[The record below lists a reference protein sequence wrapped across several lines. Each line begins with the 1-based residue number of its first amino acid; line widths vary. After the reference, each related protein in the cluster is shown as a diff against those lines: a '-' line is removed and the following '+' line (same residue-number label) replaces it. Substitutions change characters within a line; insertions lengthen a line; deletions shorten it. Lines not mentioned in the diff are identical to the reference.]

1 MVKLLKTLN
10 SLLNGIIVLVLVSMV
25 SLVFLNVVLR
35 YAFSSGITWS
45 EELAR
50 YLFVWIVFL
59 GAIVASKE
67 KGHLGVDL
75 VISKVPKRFQKILYL
90 LANSLTVFV
99 LILFL
104 DGLFKMMELNKL
116 VTGPAT
122 GIPEAVF
129 YLAGVVASILM
140 IIITAI
146 QTIRFTF
153 FNQDA
158 PEWAKTEGKGG
169 RTE

>member
-59 GAIVASKE
+59 GAVVATKE

-75 VISKVPKRFQKILYL
+75 LISKVPKKIQKILYL

-104 DGLFKMMELNKL
+104 DGLFKMMELNKM
-116 VTGPAT
+116 VSGPAT

-140 IIITAI
+140 IIITAV
-146 QTIRFTF
+146 QTIRFVF

-158 PEWAKTEGKGG
+158 PDWAKTEGEGG
-169 RTE
+169 ETE